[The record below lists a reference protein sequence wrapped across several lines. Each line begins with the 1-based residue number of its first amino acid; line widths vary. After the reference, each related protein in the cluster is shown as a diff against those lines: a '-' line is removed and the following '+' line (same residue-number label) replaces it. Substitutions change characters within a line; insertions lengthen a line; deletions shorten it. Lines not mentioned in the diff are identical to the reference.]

1 MLNEIFI
8 NKISPNFGIY
18 EIFPYDYGNASWRVF
33 RKNEEIFWKDGIL
46 YGKFSEVTVKIYTSN
61 ILIGG
66 GKNHAYKIERSFRSA
81 SAQRLPLRYSAN
93 KIKKERWKC

>member
-1 MLNEIFI
+1 MLYDFFI

-18 EIFPYDYGNASWRVF
+18 ENFPYDYGNASWRVF

-46 YGKFSEVTVKIYTSN
+46 YGKFSEVSVKIYTSN

-66 GKNHAYKIERSFRSA
+66 GKTTPIR
-81 SAQRLPLRYSAN
+81 
-93 KIKKERWKC
+93 